1 VMKERIAPL
10 AQLHAIF
17 AQEDIIQLTR
27 HCAPHVLWERI
38 LLLVLQNAFRVLM
51 EASAVKRQP
60 ANVRSVKQELIPFMV
75 YFVKSVLLELIL
87 SREPRMSMNVSVV
100 LPDKYQHLVQLNVQA
115 VFQVF
120 ILLKECLVYHVRPG
134 PIQIN
139 QEVIFAT
146 ADHVS

>member
-1 VMKERIAPL
+1 MMKELIAPL

-38 LLLVLQNAFRVLM
+38 LLLVLQNAFLVLM
-51 EASAVKRQP
+51 EASALKRQP

-87 SREPRMSMNVSVV
+87 SREPRISMNVSVV
-100 LPDKYQHLVQLNVQA
+100 LLDKYQHLVQLNVQA

-120 ILLKECLVYHVRPG
+120 ILLKECLVYHVRLG

-146 ADHVS
+146 VDHVS